1 MKVAFILAHLDDET
15 FGPLGTIASHVKKGD
30 EVVVVSMCRG
40 NRPGA
45 DVQGQRV
52 HTFTEICDM
61 LGVESIVQDQ
71 SDTKMTRDI
80 TQLRVN
86 KLIQDIQPDI
96 VYTHFNGDAHQDHRL
111 LSECVLVAC
120 RPKPESTVQQL
131 LMCELPAATEWAFG
145 QFGDFKPTVFNDISD
160 LIDIKI
166 EALEMYDT
174 ETYDYPDAR
183 SVESMKILA
192 AQRGK
197 QCGVKYAEAFQL
209 VFSLNRKTL

>member
-1 MKVAFILAHLDDET
+1 MKVVFVFAHLDDESY
-15 FGPLGTIASHVKKGD
+15 GPLGTIATHVKKGD
-30 EVVVVSMCRG
+30 KVIVVSMCRG

-45 DVQGQRV
+45 DVQGKRV

-71 SDTKMTRDI
+71 SDTRMTREQ
-80 TQLRVN
+80 TQFRVN
-86 KLIQDIQPDI
+86 KLIEDIEPDV

-131 LMCELPAATEWAFG
+131 LMCEIPASTEWAFG
-145 QFGDFKPTVFNDISD
+145 QFGDFKPTVFNDVSE
-160 LIDIKI
+160 LIELKQ
-166 EALEMYDT
+166 EALEMYET

-183 SVESMKILA
+183 SVDSMKILA

-197 QCGVKYAEAFQL
+197 QSGVNYAEAFQL
-209 VFSLNRKTL
+209 VFSLSRKTQ